1 MSDLATMPAP
11 ATNGHG
17 HGGGSAPRTVARR
30 RSLPGGR
37 AVLGGFLV
45 AASATGVFAAWSAS
59 THGPSASYVVVTN
72 DVAPG
77 ERIER
82 SDLALV
88 SVDLPSAQRRL
99 AFTDLG
105 VLVGAT
111 ALSPLTDGQLVQSSE
126 VAKPVGA
133 PERAQISLRIEPGA
147 AVGGDLRAGD
157 VVDVIVTYTSGGE
170 PTTSTISHGAHVVRV
185 LADDQRVGSG
195 GAVVVVLAVRPAE
208 LESIAEAAAAGHV
221 TIARTTGVDAG

>member
-17 HGGGSAPRTVARR
+17 HAGPTGPRTVARR

-59 THGPSASYVVVTN
+59 TTGPTASYVVVTS

-82 SDLALV
+82 SDLAV
-88 SVDLPSAQRRL
+88 VAVDLPSEQRRL
-99 AFTDLG
+99 AFTDVD
-105 VLVGAT
+105 VLVGAP
-111 ALSPLTDGQLVQSSE
+111 ARWPR
-126 VAKPVGA
+126 GA
-133 PERAQISLRIEPGA
+133 GPR
-147 AVGGDLRAGD
+147 
-157 VVDVIVTYTSGGE
+157 
-170 PTTSTISHGAHVVRV
+170 
-185 LADDQRVGSG
+185 
-195 GAVVVVLAVRPAE
+195 RP
-208 LESIAEAAAAGHV
+208 
-221 TIARTTGVDAG
+221 

>member
-1 MSDLATMPAP
+1 MPAP
-11 ATNGHG
+11 TTTGHG
-17 HGGGSAPRTVARR
+17 HGGGGVPRTVARR

-37 AVLGGFLV
+37 AVLGGLLV

-59 THGPSASYVVVTN
+59 AHGPTATYVVVTN

-82 SDLALV
+82 GDLELV
-88 SVDLPSAQRRL
+88 TVDLPSAQRRV
-99 AFTDLG
+99 AFTDVD

-111 ALSPLTDGQLVQSSE
+111 ALSPLADGQLVQSSE

-133 PERAQISLRIEPGA
+133 PDRAQISLRVEPGS

-157 VVDVIVTYTSGGE
+157 VVDVIVTYTNGGA
-170 PTTSTISHGAHVVRV
+170 PQTSTISRGAHVVRV

-208 LESIAEAAAAGHV
+208 LEPIAEAAAAGHV